1 MSNILSIENS
11 TNHSS
16 SVYACKPSGDTTN
29 PNNGIPGMMNNTVV
43 GIPNMQDG
51 QRIMQREMFES
62 MAKINEKSDGS
73 SMMSACGNNYVE
85 LSQEQVQGNGNI
97 VTLARSESV
106 RSEAGESCSS
116 LSSGDSQNDCPSN
129 ILIMPGQIPPNVHG
143 QHINNHNQIVLNQ
156 NAMNQ
161 LRSTGNIV
169 ITNNQNGMLPSQ
181 MENGPNGQNGIS
193 NFQIMNS
200 HMAQH
205 SMTNHNMSMMSQHMM
220 SSQRNVNT
228 NVMDN
233 QNGPSERR
241 EGLTEHG
248 KHSFECNSVG
258 VEGMMRQGMGM
269 GMEGEMVIVNNMPHQ
284 LVRTPA
290 GIMLSMLPAGKQSVV
305 GSSVS
310 VGVVNS
316 VASAGGNNAVQ
327 SFVPSDGRQVTVP
340 SQPQVIVIPFG
351 WNRIVDGYNVY
362 YIR

>member
-1 MSNILSIENS
+1 MTMSNILSIENS
-11 TNHSS
+11 SNHSS
-16 SVYACKPSGDTTN
+16 SIYACKPAGDSSN
-29 PNNGIPGMMNNTVV
+29 PNNCIPGTMNNTVV

-62 MAKINEKSDGS
+62 MTKINDKSDGS
-73 SMMSACGNNYVE
+73 RMMSACGNNYVE

-129 ILIMPGQIPPNVHG
+129 ILIMPGQVPTNVHG

-169 ITNNQNGMLPSQ
+169 ITNNQNGMLPTQ
-181 MENGPNGQNGIS
+181 MENGQNGQNGIS

-205 SMTNHNMSMMSQHMM
+205 SMTNHNTSMMSQHMM
-220 SSQRNVNT
+220 SSQRSVNT
-228 NVMDN
+228 SIMDN
-233 QNGPSERR
+233 QNAPSERR
-241 EGLTEHG
+241 EGLTDHG
-248 KHSFECNSVG
+248 RQSFECNSMG
-258 VEGMMRQGMGM
+258 VEGMGV
-269 GMEGEMVIVNNMPHQ
+269 GEMVIVNNMPHQ

-290 GIMLSMLPAGKQSVV
+290 GIMLSMLPAGKQSAV

-310 VGVVNS
+310 VGVGVVNS

-327 SFVPSDGRQVTVP
+327 SFVPTDGRQVTVQ
-340 SQPQVIVIPFG
+340 SQPEVIVIPFG
-351 WNRIVDGYNVY
+351 WNRIVDGNSVY